1 MFGRDEGG
9 SEFTFKQSHIDE
21 LCVCCLPRGSLS
33 LSLSLSLT
41 VLVVV
46 RRLTK
51 WIELQGRAA
60 SGTSWRNAAGAR
72 KQPPAPDK
80 VFCLD
85 LCISDHNKT
94 LLLANPNFIPY
105 L

>member
-1 MFGRDEGG
+1 MN
-9 SEFTFKQSHIDE
+9 
-21 LCVCCLPRGSLS
+21 CAYVVCHVALS

-60 SGTSWRNAAGAR
+60 LGTSYKGAAGAR
-72 KQPPAPDK
+72 KQPPTPDK

-94 LLLANPNFIPY
+94 LLLANDSFIPY